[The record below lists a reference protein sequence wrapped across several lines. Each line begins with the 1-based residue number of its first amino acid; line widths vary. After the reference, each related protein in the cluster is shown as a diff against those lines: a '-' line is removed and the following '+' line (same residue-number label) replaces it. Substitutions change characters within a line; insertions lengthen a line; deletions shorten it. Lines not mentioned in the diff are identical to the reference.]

1 MTTVDGASTPVEA
14 VLARHTARRGL
25 YVVPL
30 LVAVFAAVRGAPG
43 AVGAAVGGAVVIA
56 NVLLVGAM
64 LSVAIRVSLAMYHAA
79 ALLGFLLRLGLT
91 IGAILVIASAFD
103 IDRVSFG
110 IAAVVTYIVLFAL
123 EVVAVA
129 RGRERELD
137 WTT

>member
-1 MTTVDGASTPVEA
+1 MTTVDGARTPVEA

-25 YVVPL
+25 YVIPL
-30 LVAVFAAVRGAPG
+30 LVAVFAVARGAEG
-43 AVGAAVGGAVVIA
+43 ALGAAIGGAVVVA

-64 LSVAIRVSLAMYHAA
+64 LSLAIRVSLAMYHAA

-91 IGAILVIASAFD
+91 IGAILGIASVFD

-110 IAAVVTYIVLFAL
+110 VAAVVTYIVLFAL

>member
-1 MTTVDGASTPVEA
+1 MTTVDGARTPVEA

-25 YVVPL
+25 YVVPV
-30 LVAVFAAVRGAPG
+30 LVAVFAVARGPAG
-43 AVGAAVGGAVVIA
+43 ALGAAIGGAVVIA

-64 LSVAIRVSLAMYHAA
+64 LSLAIRISLAMYHAA

-91 IGAILVIASAFD
+91 IGAILGIASVFT

-110 IAAVVTYIVLFAL
+110 VAAVVTYIVLFAL

>member
-1 MTTVDGASTPVEA
+1 MTTVDGARTPVEA

-25 YVVPL
+25 YVVPV
-30 LVAVFAAVRGAPG
+30 LVVAFAVARGAAG
-43 AVGAAVGGAVVIA
+43 ALGAAIGGAVVVA
-56 NVLLVGAM
+56 NVLVVGAM
-64 LSVAIRVSLAMYHAA
+64 LSLAIRVSLAMYHAA

-91 IGAILVIASAFD
+91 IGAILGIASVFD

-110 IAAVVTYIVLFAL
+110 VAAVVTYIVLFAL